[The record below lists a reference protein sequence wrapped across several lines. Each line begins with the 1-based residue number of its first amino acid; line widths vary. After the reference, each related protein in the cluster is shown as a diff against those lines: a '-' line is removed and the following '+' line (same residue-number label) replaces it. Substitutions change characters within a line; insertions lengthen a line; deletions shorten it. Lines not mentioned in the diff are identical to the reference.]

1 MNLELFDASFVVL
14 LCFLLFMFS
23 ALKYGYRKS
32 ISALDN
38 QISEIKRTL
47 DQAGDK
53 VNQAQNRLQQ
63 EKLTQSE
70 LSKEVEHMIEE
81 ANHRIE
87 SIKNQSA
94 QELLNLIDSRQR
106 TVDQMMDQIR
116 LKTINDLKLVLT
128 DQIQVVLEDLMLH
141 RLDAKTH
148 EDLNQDA
155 ISQLILVLKED
166 RKGKHGSSSSKEVT
180 ESNDAPLFAS
190 GR

>member
-1 MNLELFDASFVVL
+1 MNLEIFDAGFIVL
-14 LCFLLFMFS
+14 LCFLIFMFS

-32 ISALDN
+32 ISALDD

-47 DQAGDK
+47 DQAEDK
-53 VNQAQNRLQQ
+53 VNQAQNRLQH
-63 EKLTQSE
+63 EKLIQSE
-70 LSKEVEHMIEE
+70 MSKKVDNMIEQ
-81 ANHRIE
+81 ANDRIE
-87 SIKNQSA
+87 AIKTQSA

-155 ISQLILVLKED
+155 IDQLMLVLKED
-166 RKGKHGSSSSKEVT
+166 KKGTPGNSSSRDEIDN
-180 ESNDAPLFAS
+180 NDAPLFAS
-190 GR
+190 GG

>member
-1 MNLELFDASFVVL
+1 MNLEIDASFVVL

-38 QISEIKRTL
+38 QIFEIKRTL
-47 DQAGDK
+47 DQAEDK
-53 VNQAQNRLQQ
+53 VNQAHNRLEQ

-70 LSKEVEHMIEE
+70 LSKKVDNMIEE

-87 SIKNQSA
+87 GIKSQSA
-94 QELLNLIDSRQR
+94 QDLLNLIDSRQR

-116 LKTINDLKLVLT
+116 LKTINDLKLVLA
-128 DQIQVVLEDLMLH
+128 DQIQGVLEDLMLH
-141 RLDAKTH
+141 GLDAKSH

-155 ISQLILVLKED
+155 INQLILVLKED
-166 RKGKHGSSSSKEVT
+166 NKGSQRSRSSKEAT
-180 ESNDAPLFAS
+180 ENNDAPLLAS
-190 GR
+190 GG